1 MFYLNYFFTHAC
13 AIVLLVWTIIFDY
26 LNIFFAHFN
35 YIFFG
40 SIWTIFLWFKWAK
53 RYLSA
58 HRMLSYGAIS
68 FKRPIS
74 KRQGWTII
82 LFYLRFYLKYLFAHV
97 NYFWL
102 SNYFFALWTIFF
114 SFELSF
120 FSFDWNIHSFELCFG
135 SPPFCLHALHF
146 GLRLLFLFFV

>member
-1 MFYLNYFFTHAC
+1 M
-13 AIVLLVWTIIFDY
+13 I
-26 LNIFFAHFN
+26 
-35 YIFFG
+35 
-40 SIWTIFLWFKWAK
+40 IWTFFLLILTIYFSAQFELFFLWFKWAK

-120 FSFDWNIHSFELCFG
+120 FFIWLKYSLIWTMFWFPACCFY
-135 SPPFCLHALHF
+135 
-146 GLRLLFLFFV
+146 FLFTFTKQISKYISS